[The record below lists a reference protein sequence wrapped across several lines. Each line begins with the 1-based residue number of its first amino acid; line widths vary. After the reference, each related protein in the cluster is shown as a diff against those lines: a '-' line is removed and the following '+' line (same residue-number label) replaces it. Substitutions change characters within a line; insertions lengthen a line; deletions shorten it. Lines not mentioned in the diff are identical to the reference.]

1 MTRGAGSVCIEPRPT
16 LHFYDKTTGNLPR
29 FNTRSP
35 HNQRFAE
42 GVLKTSGNHKKK
54 CRHGALPQRLM
65 AFLNGLPMETSK
77 AIQPDCVATR
87 LTQRFGTG
95 EI

>member
-1 MTRGAGSVCIEPRPT
+1 MGPGLA
-16 LHFYDKTTGNLPR
+16 LHVYDKTTGNLPR

-35 HNQRFAE
+35 HIQRFAE
-42 GVLKTSGNHKKK
+42 GVLKTSGNHHKTR
-54 CRHGALPQRLM
+54 RHGALLQRFM
-65 AFLNGLPMETSK
+65 AFLNRLPMETSK